1 MSPVRVQPLRIDLR
15 VAFDKLMSP
24 EARSKLLADF
34 AREKRDD
41 ALATNAKETG
51 GAPPEYDT
59 FVDGVAEAPLERV
72 RPDGTIAF
80 SFHLMGEAL
89 TWIDQ
94 QLIGASPKLSGLY
107 SKSHVLFADG
117 TECDTANP
125 PQASEYVFLNLQPY
139 ARKIE
144 NGLSRQAP
152 EGVYEAVAALAQQR
166 FGRLA
171 KFRFTYR
178 APTSGAVVDWTHSN
192 SRKLRR
198 KRHTRAALRRDMNQ
212 PAIVITVR

>member
-1 MSPVRVQPLRIDLR
+1 MSATIRVQPLRLDLKLT
-15 VAFDKLMSP
+15 FDKLMGP

-34 AREKRDD
+34 ARERRDE
-41 ALATNAKETG
+41 ALVTNAKATG
-51 GAPPEYDT
+51 SPPEYDT
-59 FVDGVAEAPLERV
+59 IVDGVSGAPLTRV
-72 RPDGTIAF
+72 MPDGTIAF

-94 QLIGASPKLSGLY
+94 QLIEASPKLTGRY

-117 TECDTANP
+117 TECDPADP
-125 PQASEYVFLNLQPY
+125 PQASQYVFLNVQPY

-144 NGLSRQAP
+144 KGLSRQAP

-166 FGRLA
+166 FGLLA

-178 APTSGAVVDWTHSN
+178 APTDGAVVDWAHST
-192 SRKLRR
+192 SRTLRR
-198 KRHTRAALRRDMNQ
+198 KRHTRAAIRRDMNQ
-212 PAIVITVR
+212 PAIVITVK